1 LRFCENDG
9 AASVVDR
16 AELAALALAL
26 LDDWM
31 VNATTTPPWRRW
43 RPFEAAVT
51 DVILTAAAGTPTEV
65 AKVFTNTV

>member
-1 LRFCENDG
+1 MDI
-9 AASVVDR
+9 

-31 VNATTTPPWRRW
+31 ENATTTPPWRRW
-43 RPFEAAVT
+43 RPFEATVT
-51 DVILTAAAGTPTEV
+51 DVMLMAAAGTLIEV